1 MRQKQTRVEEFTAVL
16 ALETR
21 AVLDTLLEILKLLL
35 LFFSLLSPHFYLLQ
49 SHCKVLV
56 SLY

>member
-1 MRQKQTRVEEFTAVL
+1 MEEFTAVL

-21 AVLDTLLEILKLLL
+21 AVLDTFLEILELLL
-35 LFFSLLSPHFYLLQ
+35 LFFSLLSPHFYLFQ
-49 SHCKVLV
+49 SHSKIFV